1 MFVFVFLPEPAH
13 VRVSM
18 HVCVC
23 VFLREVCVCLCVCIL
38 WPLGLPVSHWHEVN
52 PTKAVLVLSNSSLA
66 HGRLSQGD
74 LRCLWVCERACSGV
88 S

>member
-23 VFLREVCVCLCVCIL
+23 VFLREVCVCVCIL